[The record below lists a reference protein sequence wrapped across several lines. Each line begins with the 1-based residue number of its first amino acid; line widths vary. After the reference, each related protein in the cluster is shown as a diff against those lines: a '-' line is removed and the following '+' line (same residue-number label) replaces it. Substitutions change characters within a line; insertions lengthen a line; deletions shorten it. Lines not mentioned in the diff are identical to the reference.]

1 MKSLLKLVSLIGL
14 VVTIVPAFLVFTDVI
29 TLSNSKVLMMVG
41 TILWFVSAPFWMN
54 KKV

>member
-1 MKSLLKLVSLIGL
+1 MKLILKIVSLVGL
-14 VVTIVPAFLVFTDVI
+14 IVTILPAFLVFVDII

>member
-14 VVTIVPAFLVFTDVI
+14 IVTIVPAFLVFADVI

-41 TILWFVSAPFWMN
+41 TLLWFASAPFWMN